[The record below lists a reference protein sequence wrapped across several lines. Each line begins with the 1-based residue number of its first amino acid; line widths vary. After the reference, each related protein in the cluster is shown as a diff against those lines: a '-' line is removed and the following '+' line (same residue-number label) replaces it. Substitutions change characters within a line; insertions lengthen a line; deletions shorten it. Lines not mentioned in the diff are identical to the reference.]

1 MSQDFLVRRQK
12 VADALYWLAGTNEIA
27 DPNNHL
33 YQNITID
40 NERLKALPE
49 NNTLS
54 TIPKID
60 LAENT
65 DSNED
70 QVNIDVGPVDPED
83 NERVYNNESEMS
95 SVLPTNVNRK
105 KEKDII
111 DENFLDHTIKHNWNV
126 GSEPLNEFSIQY
138 LTSMSFPTLFPDG
151 KGDPTNNAIIYNTS
165 DNITEALALKLKHL
179 IK

>member
-1 MSQDFLVRRQK
+1 M
-12 VADALYWLAGTNEIA
+12 
-27 DPNNHL
+27 
-33 YQNITID
+33 TID

-49 NNTLS
+49 NNKLS

-70 QVNIDVGPVDPED
+70 QVNTDVGPVDPDD
-83 NERVYNNESEMS
+83 NEIVYNNESGMS

-111 DENFLDHTIKHNWNV
+111 GENFLDHTIKRNWNV
-126 GSEPLNEFSIQY
+126 G
-138 LTSMSFPTLFPDG
+138 T
-151 KGDPTNNAIIYNTS
+151 
-165 DNITEALALKLKHL
+165 
-179 IK
+179 